1 MKIFIPAFLL
11 IISFA
16 AKSQKIDSIY
26 FHLYTDSL
34 KRGVHNYINIDAKIA
49 NGKYL
54 PLSDKEITF
63 WSNTGTWQ
71 GNDLIIDST
80 YKADSVVIKAVL
92 KDHPELNKTITIYI
106 KKITAN
112 PVLKTESEIIN
123 NPRKRKVS
131 S

>member
-1 MKIFIPAFLL
+1 MKKIIPAFLL
-11 IISFA
+11 IISFTA
-16 AKSQKIDSIY
+16 RSQKIDSIY

-34 KRGVHNYINIDAKIA
+34 KKEVHNYINIDAKLA

-54 PLSDKEITF
+54 PLSDNEITF
-63 WSNTGTWQ
+63 WSNAGIWQ

-92 KDHPELNKTITIYI
+92 KAYPELNKTITIYI

-123 NPRKRKVS
+123 DPKKKKS
-131 S
+131 